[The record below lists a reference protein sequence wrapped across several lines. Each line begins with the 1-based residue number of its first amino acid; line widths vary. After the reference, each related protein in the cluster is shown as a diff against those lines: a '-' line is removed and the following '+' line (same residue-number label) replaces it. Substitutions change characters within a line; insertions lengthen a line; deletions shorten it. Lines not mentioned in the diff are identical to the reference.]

1 MLKLNY
7 PVFNLGHYPT
17 TWYEGTMLF
26 GKGARRIYGVIDDKS
41 IEGDFEERRL
51 RLFEQTELPLADI
64 GKPMY
69 NEMDI
74 ILHLKSCSK
83 IIDNSGKVYKI
94 RKAKSRWILSFHI
107 SDVVYVEG
115 NFLIK
120 FDGTTSRILQEQ
132 PPTEKAKFGLF
143 LQTEDSGELF
153 VGFSPYNLE
162 EKIRV

>member
-7 PVFNLGHYPT
+7 PVFNLGHYPK
-17 TWYEGTMLF
+17 TWHEGAKLF
-26 GKGARRIYGVIDDKS
+26 GRGVRCKYGIIDDKD
-41 IEGDFEERRL
+41 IEGDFEARRL
-51 RLFEQTELPLADI
+51 KLFESTELPLADI

-69 NEMDI
+69 NEMDV

-83 IIDNSGKVYKI
+83 IIDNNGRIYKLK
-94 RKAKSRWILSFHI
+94 KAKSRWILSFHI
-107 SDVVYVEG
+107 SDVLYVEG

-120 FDGTTSRILQEQ
+120 FNDTTSRILQEQ
-132 PPTEKAKFGLF
+132 PPSDKAKFGLF